1 MSFLYPL
8 GFLGLIAVPILI
20 IIYII
25 KNKYTE
31 QVISATYI
39 WTLSERFLKR
49 KNPINKLTGIISL
62 ILQIL
67 AVVFISVAIA
77 HPVFVL
83 PNAAG
88 DFCFVLDASGSMN
101 ITQSGVTRFDKGKE
115 RINSLITESADGS
128 KYTLICVGTVTNVIF
143 EDIGDKEQ
151 ALSLVAD
158 IDPAYV
164 SSGVTDAISVAQEY
178 FDANADIKTYLIT
191 DKAYETSDNVELVDV
206 SAHESNFALSDVG
219 YSYSEGKVHVSGKAI
234 SYEEDAENVNVKLYL
249 DGEAAGEQVLK
260 LNRLEFVDFK
270 FETQAADFSE
280 LRVEIAEE
288 DALLLDN
295 EFVIYNEKSDS
306 SFRTLIVSSGSPFYV
321 QSTLIS
327 LGNNQVATMKV
338 EEYEAAN
345 TEGYGLYIFDGYSP
359 AVMPRDGAVWFFNPL
374 KSTENSGFSVQGDII
389 EEVGKIEY
397 STSSSTRVR
406 NLLKGLVRDDV
417 YISGYMKCGLY
428 RNFTTVA
435 SIKGNPLVFAGTNS
449 YGNREVVFAFDL
461 QRSDL
466 VMSFDFIPLVRN
478 LLNYTFPEVVE
489 NQSAYCGETIQ
500 VNVLANCD
508 SIRVDTPLGKIEYL
522 DTGTDLVEY
531 GLTEV
536 GVYTLTLMFGNM
548 PRVVNLFSAM
558 PEEERAT
565 TVAAETAFVINGEA
579 GGGMRDGVY
588 DNLLIM
594 FIVLAVLILA
604 DWVVY
609 CYEQYQL

>member
-234 SYEEDAENVNVKLYL
+234 SYEEDAENVSVKLYL

-288 DALLLDN
+288 DAVLLDN
-295 EFVIYNEKSDS
+295 
-306 SFRTLIVSSGSPFYV
+306 
-321 QSTLIS
+321 
-327 LGNNQVATMKV
+327 
-338 EEYEAAN
+338 
-345 TEGYGLYIFDGYSP
+345 
-359 AVMPRDGAVWFFNPL
+359 
-374 KSTENSGFSVQGDII
+374 
-389 EEVGKIEY
+389 
-397 STSSSTRVR
+397 
-406 NLLKGLVRDDV
+406 
-417 YISGYMKCGLY
+417 
-428 RNFTTVA
+428 
-435 SIKGNPLVFAGTNS
+435 
-449 YGNREVVFAFDL
+449 
-461 QRSDL
+461 
-466 VMSFDFIPLVRN
+466 
-478 LLNYTFPEVVE
+478 
-489 NQSAYCGETIQ
+489 
-500 VNVLANCD
+500 
-508 SIRVDTPLGKIEYL
+508 
-522 DTGTDLVEY
+522 
-531 GLTEV
+531 
-536 GVYTLTLMFGNM
+536 
-548 PRVVNLFSAM
+548 
-558 PEEERAT
+558 
-565 TVAAETAFVINGEA
+565 
-579 GGGMRDGVY
+579 
-588 DNLLIM
+588 
-594 FIVLAVLILA
+594 
-604 DWVVY
+604 
-609 CYEQYQL
+609 

>member
-219 YSYSEGKVHVSGKAI
+219 YSYSEGNVHVSGKAI
-234 SYEEDAENVNVKLYL
+234 SYEEDAENVSVKLYL

-327 LGNNQVATMKV
+327 LGNNQVTTMKV

-489 NQSAYCGETIQ
+489 NQSAYCRETIQ